1 MIQNYINQARALG
14 ASDLHLAGGCYP
26 MARIKGE
33 LCLLNGKP
41 LQNLYLQTGGE
52 ELIAEEQ
59 SCYGNT
65 ISNTNMEEIV
75 KQTVSKEQLHRLQST
90 GEIDFSLND
99 SLEGRCRVNIYKQN
113 ADYALAVRLINEKI
127 PSCQELGIPMVIQNL
142 MFKKQGLILI
152 TGSTGAGK
160 STTMASLIQML
171 NNEQCLHIVTLE
183 EPVEYRFQQRLC
195 MINQREIGRD
205 TQSFASGL
213 RSSLREDPDVILVG
227 ELRDPEALTVAL
239 QAAETGHLVISTLHT
254 RDAVTTINRILDM
267 LPERK
272 AQLQTQL
279 ADCLLGIVSQMLLKR
294 RDGSGRIA
302 AWEIL
307 LNNNAVSNLIREGR
321 NHQIHSYLETSSSL
335 GMQTMAAAVK
345 KLKSQGIV

>member
-1 MIQNYINQARALG
+1 MIHNYINQARALG

-41 LQNLYLQTGGE
+41 LQSLYMDADADG
-52 ELIAEEQ
+52 LIAEEQ
-59 SCYGNT
+59 SYYGGA
-65 ISNTNMEEIV
+65 ISNSNMEEIV
-75 KQTVSKEQLHRLQST
+75 KQTVSQAQLLSLQSN
-90 GEIDFSLND
+90 GEIDFSLD
-99 SLEGRCRVNIYKQN
+99 DKLEGRCRVNIYKQN

-127 PSCQELGIPMVIQNL
+127 PSCDELGIPIVIQNL
-142 MFKKQGLILI
+142 MSQKQGMLLI

-160 STTMASLIQML
+160 STTMASLIQKL

-183 EPVEYRFQQRLC
+183 DPIEYRFRQNLS

-205 TQSFASGL
+205 TASFASGL

-272 AQLQTQL
+272 AQLQAQL
-279 ADCLLGIVSQMLLKR
+279 ADCLLAVVSQMLLKK

-335 GMQTMAAAVK
+335 GMQSMATAIKNLK
-345 KLKSQGIV
+345 KQGIV

>member
-1 MIQNYINQARALG
+1 MIQGFINQARALG

-41 LQNLYLQTGGE
+41 MQNLYINSCGE
-52 ELIAEEQ
+52 ELIAEDKSE
-59 SCYGNT
+59 YGAT
-65 ISNTNMEEIV
+65 ISSINMEEIV
-75 KQTVSKEQLHRLQST
+75 KQTVSQAQLQCLQSY
-90 GEIDFSLND
+90 GEVDFSLDDN
-99 SLEGRCRVNIYKQN
+99 SKGRCRVNVYKQN
-113 ADYALAVRLINEKI
+113 SDYALAVRLINEKI
-127 PSCQELGIPMVIQNL
+127 PSCKELGIPLAVQDLLKN
-142 MFKKQGLILI
+142 KQGLILI

-160 STTMASLIQML
+160 TTTMASLIQKL

-183 EPVEYRFQQRLC
+183 DPIEYRFRQNLS

-205 TQSFASGL
+205 TASFASGL

-272 AQLQTQL
+272 AQLQAQL
-279 ADCLLGIVSQMLLKR
+279 ADCLLAVVSQMLLKK

-335 GMQTMAAAVK
+335 GMQSMATAIKNLK
-345 KLKSQGIV
+345 KQGIV